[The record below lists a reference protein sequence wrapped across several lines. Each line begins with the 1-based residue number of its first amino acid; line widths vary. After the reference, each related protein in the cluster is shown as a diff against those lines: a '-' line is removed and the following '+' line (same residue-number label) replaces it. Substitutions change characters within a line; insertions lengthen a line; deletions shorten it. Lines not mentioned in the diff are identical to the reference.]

1 MNPLPLIPLQSRF
14 ARHANTGALALFALV
29 TVALLAG
36 PLFEGNA
43 LYFRDLQV
51 FFVPLKQFLADSL
64 RQGVLPLWNP
74 NVSLGTPFFAE
85 MQTGVLYPPSW
96 LLLLAEGSRGI
107 ALVLAFHLWL
117 AAAGALLFARSLGLS
132 LPAALVSAASYAFGG
147 CLLSS
152 LNMINFMQGLAW
164 LPLVL
169 WAFERDTGLQRPRSW
184 VIAVLAVAMQTLA
197 GAPDVCIMTGL
208 IVAGRQIT
216 VMRGRRWRWLWRVG
230 LAYVLALL
238 VVTPQLIAT
247 YELYTQSVRT
257 AGLSLAEIQSYSLRF
272 AHLLSLIRAPGL
284 SATDWDIFAV
294 YRDGYV
300 PLFLSLYLGW
310 VALVLVVCALWW
322 QPRRTVF
329 WWLLGGGGVFLALG
343 GNNPVAMWMY
353 QEIAIFRYPEKYVVL
368 LHVGLS
374 VIVSIGAQALLQ
386 YCRSRGWNVPLIAGV
401 LGLAMLG
408 ELLFINRAINLQ
420 APADYYT
427 LDDVPEV
434 RALAVLPPGFV
445 YTRAA
450 RQVPTTSVRELYT
463 LYRRQLSPHIG
474 TLAGIRYVQGTEG
487 LTLKNHAL
495 VNELLD
501 NLPPSDVL
509 AGRLGFFGTPYVVSA
524 HSLFARSRTWRSSAQ
539 RLSDLLWRLPVV
551 RPLVYFP
558 ATVLHRESSFIYRAV
573 DDPAMISGRLAFIP
587 VATENAI
594 SSETGLHGR
603 LLGFRRASPN
613 RMEMDVQVDSRALLV
628 WNESFYPGW
637 RVQVNGVEQPVLRA
651 NHVFMGVW
659 LEAGGQQVVF
669 EFTPTGFYPGLGV
682 SGLSLVLLAW
692 LYFGL
697 PRWRGSES
705 VRNV

>member
-1 MNPLPLIPLQSRF
+1 MNPLFPIPLQSRF
-14 ARHANTGALALFALV
+14 SRHADTGALILLALI
-29 TVALLAG
+29 TMALLAG

-64 RQGVLPLWNP
+64 RQGVLPFWNP

-96 LLLLAEGSRGI
+96 LLLLADGPRGI

-152 LNMINFMQGLAW
+152 LNMINFIQGLAW

-169 WAFERDTGLQRPRSW
+169 WAFERDVRLQGARSW
-184 VIAVLAVAMQTLA
+184 VIAVLAVALQTLA
-197 GAPDVCIMTGL
+197 GAPDVCIMTGF
-208 IVAGRQIT
+208 IVAGRQII
-216 VMRGRRWRWLWRVG
+216 VMRGRHWCWLWRVG
-230 LAYVLALL
+230 SAYILALL
-238 VVTPQLIAT
+238 VTAPQLIAT

-272 AHLLSLIRAPGL
+272 AHLSSLIRAPAL
-284 SATDWDIFAV
+284 SVTDWDIFAV

-310 VALVLVVCALWW
+310 VVLALVLCALWW
-322 QPRRTVF
+322 RPRGTVF

-343 GNNPVAMWMY
+343 GNNPAAMWIY
-353 QEIAIFRYPEKYVVL
+353 QTVAIFRYPEKYVVL

-374 VIVSIGAQALLQ
+374 VMAGIGAQALLQ
-386 YCRSRGWNVPLIAGV
+386 YCRTRGWNTPLIAGV
-401 LGLAMLG
+401 LGLALLG

-420 APADYYT
+420 TSVDYYR

-434 RALAVLPPGFV
+434 RALAALPPGFV
-445 YTRAA
+445 YTRTA
-450 RQVPTTSVRELYT
+450 RQVPATSVRELYAV
-463 LYRRQLSPHIG
+463 YRRQLSPHIG

-487 LTLKNHAL
+487 LTLKDHAL

-551 RPLVYFP
+551 RPQVYFP
-558 ATVLHRESSFIYRAV
+558 ATVLRRGPGFIQRAV
-573 DDPAMISGRLAFIP
+573 DDPAMISGRLAF
-587 VATENAI
+587 VSVDAEGTA
-594 SSETGLHGR
+594 SSETDLHGWLR
-603 LLGFRRASPN
+603 NSRRISPN
-613 RMEMDVQVDSRALLV
+613 HMEMDVQVDHRALLV

-637 RVQVNGVEQPVLRA
+637 RVWVNGVEQPLLRA

-659 LEAGGQQVVF
+659 LEKGAQQVVF

-682 SGLSLVLLAW
+682 SGLSLILLAW

-697 PRWRGSES
+697 PRWRGSELTN
-705 VRNV
+705 R